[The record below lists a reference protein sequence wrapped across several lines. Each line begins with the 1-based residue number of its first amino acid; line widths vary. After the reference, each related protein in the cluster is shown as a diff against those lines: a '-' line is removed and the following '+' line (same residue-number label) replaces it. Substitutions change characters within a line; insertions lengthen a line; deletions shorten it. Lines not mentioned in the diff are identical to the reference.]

1 MVETSVRKIE
11 LPGICK
17 HKLHGLF
24 MGQYQC
30 ISTSTNLFG
39 QQSELLCS
47 ATLSNA
53 TVTRHFV
60 KGTYEI
66 TEVACNSKNSGS
78 FARLLQLKF
87 CSNRWHHV
95 VKPLKDLFSWNLWH
109 KTLKRFN
116 LWHTTHTNTVHTFF
130 YKAPSS

>member
-17 HKLHGLF
+17 HELHGLF
-24 MGQYQC
+24 MGQCQC

-53 TVTRHFV
+53 TVTHHFV

-78 FARLLQLKF
+78 FCKTFATQI
-87 CSNRWHHV
+87 
-95 VKPLKDLFSWNLWH
+95 LFQQMAPCGP
-109 KTLKRFN
+109 TLEG
-116 LWHTTHTNTVHTFF
+116 
-130 YKAPSS
+130 SI

>member
-1 MVETSVRKIE
+1 M
-11 LPGICK
+11 PGICK

-24 MGQYQC
+24 MGQCQS
-30 ISTSTNLFG
+30 ISTSTNLFR
-39 QQSELLCS
+39 QESELLSS
-47 ATLSNA
+47 ATLSNE

-78 FARLLQLKF
+78 FARLLQLEF

-95 VKPLKDLFSWNLWH
+95 VKPLKDLISLEAMAQNSENILSMAHNPYQHSTYIFLQSTKLLMWI
-109 KTLKRFN
+109 
-116 LWHTTHTNTVHTFF
+116 
-130 YKAPSS
+130 